1 MELTIKLKRERMS
14 CEVINRTFFVDLNGC
29 EVDEVLDVKCY
40 DKRGLFIPHETV
52 GYNIKITSR
61 NRWLQ
66 IVFPDASWIE
76 DVVDINLRFK
86 SRVHQ
91 RRLKLEQ
98 IGI

>member
-1 MELTIKLKRERMS
+1 MRLISKLKVDKMP
-14 CEVINRTFFVDLNGC
+14 CETINRTFFVDLNGC

-40 DKRGLFIPHETV
+40 DKRGLFIPHETI
-52 GYNIKITSR
+52 GYNTIITIR

-76 DVVDINLRFK
+76 DITDINLSFK
-86 SRVHQ
+86 SKVHQ
-91 RRLKLEQ
+91 RRLKLEE